1 MPTGTGDRADPGPE
15 EGRTTPRSHAIAD
28 SGDRWRRRQD
38 SAVRVP
44 DQPQMGARGFAGRVH
59 DRQTGRP
66 SDPDLGNLEGPRQ
79 SPSEA
84 VADTG
89 GEFAAGKA
97 AGRLPGGIAP
107 RPAGS
112 PFRGPPPPQKPAPPR
127 A

>member
-15 EGRTTPRSHAIAD
+15 EGRGAPPRRSHPIAD
-28 SGDRWRRRQD
+28 SGERWRRRQD

-59 DRQTGRP
+59 DRQTGRL

-84 VADTG
+84 VTDTG
-89 GEFAAGKA
+89 RQFAADKA
-97 AGRLPGGIAP
+97 ADRLPGGIAT
-107 RPAGS
+107 RPT
-112 PFRGPPPPQKPAPPR
+112 
-127 A
+127 

>member
-15 EGRTTPRSHAIAD
+15 EGRGATTRRSHPIAD
-28 SGDRWRRRQD
+28 SGDRSRRRRD

-66 SDPDLGNLEGPRQ
+66 SEPDLGNLEGPRQ

-84 VADTG
+84 VTDTG
-89 GEFAAGKA
+89 GQFAADKA
-97 AGRLPGGIAP
+97 ADRLPGGIAA
-107 RPAGS
+107 RPT
-112 PFRGPPPPQKPAPPR
+112 
-127 A
+127 